1 MSDKDAKDAVDA
13 IVDQWGTERPDLDL
27 AALGVFGRLSRLFL
41 VLAPALEEVFTRHGL
56 RRGEFDV
63 LAALRRSGEP
73 YTLIP
78 SELATTLM
86 LSRAGMTNR
95 LDRLEAAG
103 LVARHLDPGDR
114 RSFRVALTDRGHEV
128 VDAAVTDHVANES
141 RLLSGLTPDER
152 ATLDH
157 ALRVLLRELERP
169 GAREDSGATAT
180 DRKPS

>member
-1 MSDKDAKDAVDA
+1 MSEKDAVDE
-13 IVDQWGTERPDLDL
+13 IVDQWGVERPDLDL
-27 AALGVFGRLSRLFL
+27 AALGVFGRLSRLTL
-41 VLAPALEEVFTRHGL
+41 VLAPALEAVFTRHGL

-78 SELATTLM
+78 SELAKTLM

-95 LDRLEAAG
+95 LDRLEEAG
-103 LVARHLDPGDR
+103 LVERRLDPGDR
-114 RSFRVALTDRGHEV
+114 RSFRVALTGHGREV

-141 RLLSGLTPDER
+141 RLLAGLAPAER

-169 GAREDSGATAT
+169 GAGEEPPATG
-180 DRKPS
+180 RKRP